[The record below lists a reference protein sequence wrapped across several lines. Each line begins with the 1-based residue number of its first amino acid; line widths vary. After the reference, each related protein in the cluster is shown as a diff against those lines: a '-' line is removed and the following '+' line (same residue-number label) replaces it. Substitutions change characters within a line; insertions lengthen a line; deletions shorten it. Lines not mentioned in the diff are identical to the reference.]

1 MIRGVCIG
9 VTFLLALGTAMAEAN
24 AAEVNN
30 VAIATTIGLAQFPG
44 RLAKDLNLIEKR
56 AATLGIP
63 DLKVSLQEV
72 TSGIVV
78 SDLLLSGHAGVG
90 IGGAVPMFNLWNK
103 TNGRVK
109 GMMAISEG
117 DMFLMTCD
125 PHIKS
130 IRDYTDNDR
139 IAMTDLRTTTYAMM
153 LQMKAAE
160 EFGWD
165 ERNRFDRISVAMSD
179 PDGMGAILSCKT
191 DVKSQMTILPQSTA
205 ELASGKAR
213 VIFSSDEVLG
223 HPYTFD
229 AAFTTV
235 EFKRDSPKVYEAVTG
250 GLADAIKFIK
260 ENPEK
265 AADMYMKDEPYFG
278 PREMLI
284 KLIKSETADHF
295 SYTDTPNS
303 TEAFTDFMY
312 KSGTFK
318 NQPKSW
324 KDVWFENV
332 WDLPGT

>member
-117 DMFLMTCD
+117 DMFLVTCD

-153 LQMKAAE
+153 LQMKAAK

>member
-153 LQMKAAE
+153 LQMKAAK